1 MSVFDFC
8 NVFQHVLASLLVRTE
23 FRLQKVGKEKDLKH
37 EEKDHQFD
45 YDNDPELL
53 SNSHLPET
61 IVIEPN
67 DPVHVFISGPVA

>member
-1 MSVFDFC
+1 MSVFDFG
-8 NVFQHVLASLLVRTE
+8 NVVKHILASLLFRTE
-23 FRLQKVGKEKDLKH
+23 PRFQEVGKEKDLKH
-37 EEKDHQFD
+37 EKKDHQFD

-67 DPVHVFISGPVA
+67 DPVHVFISGPAA